1 MATGLL
7 TPRVALWRLIQYE
20 SGSPYGDR
28 LATNYGRHMATKMV
42 RTQVAIWRPGRC
54 PSLSLYGD
62 TTGPSQHF
70 ALSSRLHR
78 FLLRASVTLSL
89 VSSRS
94 ELPLE
99 FYEKHRQ
106 DLFFSYRFKLTPL
119 LSQ

>member
-7 TPRVALWRLIQYE
+7 TPRVALWRPIQYE

-54 PSLSLYGD
+54 PSLSPYGD